1 MTNISV
7 TTQEDLTYC
16 AVHEDREATLRCIR
30 CERYM
35 CTKCIVQTPVG
46 YICQQCARKHDD
58 KFFDGTNLDD
68 VLIFGAAAVLTGI
81 GAAIVSA
88 INIPFFFLFILGLP
102 IGGAIGEAALR
113 ITQKRHSRYSHYVSA
128 AGCVIGGLIG
138 ASIQLLTRYNEALAG
153 AARQAGMSV
162 SEFATQVGLSPSDF
176 VVRGLTSDLSL
187 LLFIGITAIAVY
199 GRYRMRM

>member
-1 MTNISV
+1 MAV
-7 TTQEDLTYC
+7 TTQEDVTYC

-58 KFFDGTNLDD
+58 KFFDGTSADD
-68 VLIFGAAAVLTGI
+68 VLIFGTTGVLTGI

-88 INIPFFFLFILGLP
+88 LPIPFFFLLILGLP

-113 ITQKRHSRYSHYVSA
+113 ITKKRHSRYSHYVSA
-128 AGCVIGGLIG
+128 AGCVAGGFVG
-138 ASIQLLTRYNEALAG
+138 AGVQLLTRYNDALAE
-153 AARQAGMSV
+153 AAREAGMTV
-162 SEFATQVGLSPSDF
+162 SEFAAQVGLSASDF
-176 VVRGLTSDLSL
+176 VLRGLTTDLSL
-187 LLFIGITAIAVY
+187 LLFIGITALAVY
-199 GRYRMRM
+199 GRYRMRV